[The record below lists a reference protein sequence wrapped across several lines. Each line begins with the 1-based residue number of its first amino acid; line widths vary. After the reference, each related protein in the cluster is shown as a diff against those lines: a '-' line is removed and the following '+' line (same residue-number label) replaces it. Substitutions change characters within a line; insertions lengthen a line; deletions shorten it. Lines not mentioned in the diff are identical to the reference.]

1 MDRNLL
7 LAFLLS
13 FLVLSLWS
21 LWMGDHKPATHPQGQ
36 EQVAPEARPEAKTP
50 SAGSSAYPDLPA
62 PPTAA
67 APAPELPAEA
77 AAEAEAPQVAA
88 HKVDLDLPLYR
99 ARLSS
104 AGGVLETWDLAQYTD
119 HGGARVA
126 MIPPDGPA
134 TAIAVTPFRELG
146 IGDLSRAGWEIEPS
160 DGKEVAFRFARDGV
174 TIRKTYSFDPD
185 SYDFRLAIEVANHSK
200 ASISPRFLVDWPAE
214 VRPRELDFRDQ
225 SLAALHGGSITQQP
239 LAGIGSPGFIGTFF
253 GRQPVREFPLM
264 VGEIDWVGFQTTY
277 FLAALFPDN
286 PSQSRAR
293 FVVLMPA
300 AAGAAQLFFDPVE
313 LTPGQ
318 SIEREFRGYLGPKE
332 ADRLVA
338 MGGGAERSIDRGY
351 TWISP
356 LVRLFAWLL
365 HALYTVIPNYG
376 VAIILLTLLVRAVT
390 APLTVRQMRA
400 MEKMRR
406 VQPRMKELQEKY
418 ADDRQKQSEEL
429 MKLYRQEG
437 VNPLGGC
444 FPMLLQL
451 PVFIGLYYAL
461 RSSLELRHAPFV
473 GWIND
478 LSAPDLLFTLPG
490 FDLPVRVLPLVMGA
504 TMFIQQKITPM
515 QTPDP
520 TQARMMMVVMPVM
533 MTVLFYQ
540 FPSGL
545 VLYWMLSNVL
555 AILNQL
561 WIGRNMGPPGRA
573 VQAAA

>member
-7 LAFLLS
+7 LAFVLS
-13 FLVLSLWS
+13 FLVLIGWS
-21 LWMGDHKPATHPQGQ
+21 LWMGDRKPAASPQGQ
-36 EQVAPEARPEAKTP
+36 PQIAQRTSPEAMAPG
-50 SAGSSAYPDLPA
+50 AGSPSYPDLPTPA
-62 PPTAA
+62 TAA
-67 APAPELPAEA
+67 APAPEPPGEP
-77 AAEAEAPQVAA
+77 AAEAESPQVTAR
-88 HKVDLDLPLYR
+88 HVDLDLPLYR

-104 AGGVLETWDLAQYTD
+104 AGGVIENWDLTHYTD

-126 MIPPDGPA
+126 MIPSDGPA
-134 TAIAVTPFRELG
+134 TAIAVTPFRELE
-146 IGDLSRAGWEIEPS
+146 IGDLSRASWEIDQS
-160 DGKEVAFRFARDGV
+160 DARQVEFRIARDGV
-174 TIRKTYSFDPD
+174 SIRKTYSFDPD
-185 SYDFRLAIEVANHSK
+185 SYDFRLAIEVANQSK

-214 VRPRELDFRDQ
+214 VRPREQDFRDQ
-225 SLAALHGGSITQQP
+225 SLAALHGGSITLQP
-239 LAGIGSPGFIGTFF
+239 LAGFGSSGAIGALF
-253 GRQPVREFPLM
+253 GREPVRD
-264 VGEIDWVGFQTTY
+264 VSVGGEIDWVGFQTTY

-286 PSQSRAR
+286 PSQARGR
-293 FVVLMPA
+293 FVVLIPA

-332 ADRLVA
+332 VDRLA
-338 MGGGAERSIDRGY
+338 TMGGGAERSIDRGY
-351 TWISP
+351 TWVSP
-356 LVRLFAWLL
+356 LTRVFAWLL

-390 APLTVRQMRA
+390 APLTVRQMRS
-400 MEKMRR
+400 MERLRR
-406 VQPRMKELQEKY
+406 VQPRMKEIQEKY

-429 MKLYRQEG
+429 MKLYRQEN

-444 FPMLLQL
+444 LPMLLQL
-451 PVFIGLYYAL
+451 PVFIGLFYAL

-490 FDLPVRVLPLVMGA
+490 LNLPFRVLPLVMGV

-561 WIGRNMGPPGRA
+561 WIGRRMGPPGRA
-573 VQAAA
+573 VQATA

>member
-1 MDRNLL
+1 MDRNLI

-21 LWMGDHKPATHPQGQ
+21 LWMGERKPAPHPEGQPPIAQG
-36 EQVAPEARPEAKTP
+36 ASPEARAPSGEPSTYPE
-50 SAGSSAYPDLPA
+50 LPA
-62 PPTAA
+62 APTPA
-67 APAPELPAEA
+67 APAPELPGEP
-77 AAEAEAPQVAA
+77 AAEAEATQVHAR
-88 HKVDLDLPLYR
+88 HVDLTLPLYR
-99 ARLSS
+99 ARMST
-104 AGGVLETWDLAQYTD
+104 AGGVIESWDLADYTD

-126 MIPPDGPA
+126 MVPPDGPA
-134 TAIAVTPFRELG
+134 TSIAVTPFRELG
-146 IGDLSRAGWEIEPS
+146 LGDLSRASWEIERS
-160 DGKEVAFRFARDGV
+160 DTKQVVFRFARDGV
-174 TIRKTYSFDPD
+174 TIRKTYSFAPE
-185 SYDFRLAIEVANHSK
+185 SYDFRLAIEVANQSK

-214 VRPRELDFRDQ
+214 VRPREQDFRDQ
-225 SLAALHGGSITQQP
+225 SLAALHGGSITLQP
-239 LAGIGSPGFIGTFF
+239 LAGFGSPGLIGTLF
-253 GRQPVREFPLM
+253 GRQPVREVPM
-264 VGEIDWVGFQTTY
+264 AGDVDWVGFQTTY

-286 PSQSRAR
+286 PNQARAR

-300 AAGAAQLFFDPVE
+300 MAGAAQLFFDPVE

-318 SIEREFRGYLGPKE
+318 TIERDFRGYLGPKE
-332 ADRLVA
+332 VDRLTA
-338 MGGGAERSIDRGY
+338 MGGGAERAIDRGY
-351 TWISP
+351 TWVSP
-356 LVRLFAWLL
+356 LTRLFAWLL

-376 VAIILLTLLVRAVT
+376 VAIILLTLLVRVVT
-390 APLTVRQMRA
+390 APLTVRQMRS
-400 MEKMRR
+400 MERLRR
-406 VQPRMKELQEKY
+406 VQPRMKEIQEKY
-418 ADDRQKQSEEL
+418 AEDRQKQSEEL
-429 MKLYRQEG
+429 MKLYKQEK

-451 PVFIGLYYAL
+451 PVFIGLFYAL

-490 FDLPVRVLPLVMGA
+490 LNLPVHVLPIVMGV
-504 TMFIQQKITPM
+504 TMFVQQKFTPM

-561 WIGRNMGPPGRA
+561 WIGRRMGPPGRA